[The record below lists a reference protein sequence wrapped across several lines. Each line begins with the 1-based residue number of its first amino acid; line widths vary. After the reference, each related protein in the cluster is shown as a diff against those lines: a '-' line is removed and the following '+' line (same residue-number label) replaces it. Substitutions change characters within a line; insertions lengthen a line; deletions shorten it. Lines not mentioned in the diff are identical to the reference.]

1 MNEHVNGWIPDLVL
15 GTLDGPTRASVE
27 GHLESCDRCAAE
39 VVAMGETLSAI
50 ALSLPIERPDP
61 AARTNLLASI
71 VEQETQEAQ
80 VDRFGALTERL
91 ARFFEL
97 PLRRVRALVELID
110 EPEAWSRGP
119 ADGIKLIHLQAGPSF
134 AAADPGF
141 VILEPGATFPHHRHV
156 GGELVMVLEGSFV
169 DEGGAVLR
177 AGDTQDLASNTS
189 HFFVAQDQGCI
200 LAVIIW
206 DGLDFAARDV

>member
-1 MNEHVNGWIPDLVL
+1 
-15 GTLDGPTRASVE
+15 
-27 GHLESCDRCAAE
+27 
-39 VVAMGETLSAI
+39 MGETLSAI

-169 DEGGAVLR
+169 NEGGAVLR